1 MSIAAVQAGIR
12 RRSASF
18 VEDFKAR
25 GRGHSGGGYAG
36 GTTPGL
42 VAEGISRQR
51 ALMNHQAEQYRHFQ
65 GHVYAIVRTIAN
77 RVGAQHLRV
86 GRKMPTAE
94 APTYRR
100 RSRRIVGL
108 NQKIYLKRRRKYD
121 PVRRERSLRARLGMT
136 WKDFVPKS
144 FSDHTSKSHLLER
157 HPLLQA
163 FENPNPIMVKST
175 MMFVTV
181 ASLEREGA
189 GMRKLA
195 HVLASLLPN
204 LPLSNGLKV
213 DHLSHDASVIAAYRN
228 DPLVFGKITPRL
240 ADFIFRAGEASI
252 ADAAKLS
259 VPTLLLVAG
268 ADKLVDPSGS
278 TAFAT
283 AASSTGQLTTRH
295 FAALYHELMN
305 EAEPARTQ
313 VMKQMGDWLDRL
325 PD

>member
-1 MSIAAVQAGIR
+1 MDVAATSGAA
-12 RRSASF
+12 SASEQDIGRIDEQRMADGLALWLRRWPLADAKRAVLIAHGLGEHSGRYAHVAAWF
-18 VEDFKAR
+18 RQR
-25 GRGHSGGGYAG
+25 GFDVLSYDQRGHGETAGPRGALKHEDDLLTDLTAVYNDYAAKHDRAPLLLG
-36 GTTPGL
+36 HSMGGL
-42 VAEGISRQR
+42 VA
-51 ALMNHQAEQYRHFQ
+51 A
-65 GHVYAIVRTIAN
+65 RTM
-77 RVGAQHLRV
+77 LD
-86 GRKMPTAE
+86 GRIKPTAMMLTSP
-94 APTYRR
+94 AL
-100 RSRRIVGL
+100 RS
-108 NQKIYLKRRRKYD
+108 
-121 PVRRERSLRARLGMT
+121 
-136 WKDFVPKS
+136 W
-144 FSDHTSKSHLLER
+144 
-157 HPLLQA
+157 
-163 FENPNPIMVKST
+163 
-175 MMFVTV
+175 
-181 ASLEREGA
+181 EGA

-252 ADAAKLS
+252 ADAAKLP

-268 ADKLVDPSGS
+268 ADKLVDPAGS